1 MCAAE
6 YPSSTRV
13 MARWLCAVRQSIRT
27 AHNHLAITL
36 VELGYSAAHI
46 LHAELGLS
54 TLDELLVALTCGPD
68 INVEDV
74 DICVHPHVILG
85 ENGLFCRV
93 HAAHTGS
100 RPRFSAPPAPPS
112 SCPWWKD
119 GRRGRRWDR
128 RHSTSAHT
136 AGRRSRPEY
145 DRSRTRGNT
154 PPRGRR
160 PGPWPSPRL
169 RTPSGGTHLPARS
182 LWRRQDKRVR
192 TPCTCPPETS
202 GSSHTGWPPS

>member
-93 HAAHTGS
+93 HAAHTGAV
-100 RPRFSAPPAPPS
+100 RTTHGFITGTHAL
-112 SCPWWKD
+112 D
-119 GRRGRRWDR
+119 D
-128 RHSTSAHT
+128 
-136 AGRRSRPEY
+136 
-145 DRSRTRGNT
+145 DRSRTRCNT